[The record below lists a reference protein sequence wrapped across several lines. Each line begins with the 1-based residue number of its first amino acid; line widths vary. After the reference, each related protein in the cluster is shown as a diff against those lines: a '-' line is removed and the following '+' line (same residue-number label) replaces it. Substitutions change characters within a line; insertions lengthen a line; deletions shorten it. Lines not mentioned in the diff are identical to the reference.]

1 MVVRSRCGTTSYDS
15 AARAEFAE
23 RSTNAPAA
31 RRLTGRRSGQ
41 MQARGLLRLA
51 RRWYGSRPESTQDQ
65 ALSFT
70 AALAPA
76 DASVSSHARRG
87 PVLLVVLFVVVYLAP
102 LGVRPLSTPD
112 EVRYGEIA
120 REMILS
126 GDWVSPHFNGVR
138 YFEKPV
144 LGHWLNAASLLA
156 LGENAFAVRL
166 PVALATGLCALIV
179 FFLTRRFLASS
190 SALLATAIFLSTL
203 IVAGC
208 GSVAVLDAFLA
219 LFVAA
224 AIAAYYVAIN
234 DPRGAQRTKW
244 LALCGVACGAAF
256 LTKGFIAWAIPTVV
270 VAPYLIAR
278 RDWRTL
284 STSPWVPL
292 VVAVL
297 VSLPWAVLVHRHEP
311 DFWRYFVVVEHL
323 QRFAGDT
330 AQHTR
335 PPWFYVAFLPLVG
348 FPWIWLLP
356 AGLLG
361 IRADGR
367 QKSFLWYVA
376 LWALMPLLFFSA
388 SKGKLL
394 TYVLPCFAPLS
405 ILLAAGLERYFAAGY
420 RRAFRIAAGLVAAIF
435 VLLLAVLAASQSG
448 ALGAAAYGPNERLQL
463 AAMAGLLIVGAACGA
478 IALFSARPGTRLAAM
493 TGVGIAFVLPLDVA
507 LPQRALDSVAP
518 STALAHYAATPRDTV
533 LVSDDWLFGAV
544 SWVLRRDDVYV
555 VTAGEIEYGMSY
567 PESRHRK
574 LVGTMLAD
582 LIAANRGRHDV
593 LILCDS
599 STVANIDA
607 QLPPSTQRSEDGHV
621 HVLRIPH

>member
-1 MVVRSRCGTTSYDS
+1 
-15 AARAEFAE
+15 
-23 RSTNAPAA
+23 
-31 RRLTGRRSGQ
+31 
-41 MQARGLLRLA
+41 
-51 RRWYGSRPESTQDQ
+51 
-65 ALSFT
+65 LSFT
-70 AALAPA
+70 AVPAPA
-76 DASVSSHARRG
+76 DASDRMHARRG
-87 PVLLVVLFVVVYLAP
+87 PVLLLVLFVLVYLAP

-144 LGHWLNAASLLA
+144 LGHWLNAASLMA

-166 PVALATGLCALIV
+166 PVALATGLSALIV

-190 SALLATAIFLSTL
+190 TAPLATAIFLSTL
-203 IVAGC
+203 IAAGC
-208 GSVAVLDAFLA
+208 GSVAVLDGFLA
-219 LFVAA
+219 LFLTAA
-224 AIAAYYVAIN
+224 LAAYYVAIN
-234 DPRGAQRTKW
+234 EPRRAQRFAW

-270 VAPYLIAR
+270 VAPYLVAR

-284 STSPWVPL
+284 LTSPWVPL

-297 VSLPWAVLVHRHEP
+297 VSLPWAVLVHLREP

-323 QRFAGDT
+323 QRFAGDY

-335 PPWFYVAFLPLVG
+335 PAWFYVAFLPLLG

-361 IRADGR
+361 VRADGR
-367 QKSFLWYVA
+367 QKNVLWFVA
-376 LWALMPLLFFSA
+376 LWALTPLLFFSA

-405 ILLAAGLERYFAAGY
+405 ILLAAGLERYFAAGH
-420 RRAFRIAAGLVAAIF
+420 RRAFRIAAGLVAAVF
-435 VLLLAVLAASQSG
+435 ALLLALLAASQSG
-448 ALGAAAYGPNERLQL
+448 AFGAAAYGADERLKL
-463 AAMAGLLIVGAACGA
+463 AVMAGLLIAGAACGA
-478 IALFSARPGTRLAAM
+478 IAFFSARPVARLAAM
-493 TGVGIAFVLPLDVA
+493 TGAGVAFFLPLDVA

-518 STALAHYAATPRDTV
+518 STAVAHYAATPRDTV

-544 SWVLRRDDVYV
+544 SWVLKRDDIYV
-555 VTAGEIEYGMSY
+555 VSAGEIEYGMSY

-593 LILCDS
+593 LLLCDA
-599 STVANIDA
+599 STEAEIA
-607 QLPPSTQRSEDGHV
+607 PQLPPSTRRSQDGHV
-621 HVLRIPH
+621 RVLRVPH